1 MTGITRLR
9 LAISSRRTAVE
20 GLQTTVDAFLRRHGL
35 GDEARR
41 RVEVAVGEAVGNAIV
56 HGHREDPRKQV
67 RLAVELDGR
76 QLLVRVHD
84 DGAGFD
90 GPRSADPRA
99 PERRFAP
106 GGRGFL
112 LMRQAMDEVH
122 HRPRPGGGTTVTMRA
137 FLSAGDIVATST
149 SGRGGSRAVACPWPA
164 R

>member
-1 MTGITRLR
+1 
-9 LAISSRRTAVE
+9 VE
-20 GLQTTVDAFLRRHGL
+20 GLQATVGAFLRRHGL
-35 GDEARR
+35 GDEVRR
-41 RVEVAVGEAVGNAIV
+41 RVEVAVGEAVANAIV

-90 GPRSADPRA
+90 GPRGADPR
-99 PERRFAP
+99 ERRLAP
-106 GGRGFL
+106 GGRGFVR
-112 LMRQAMDEVH
+112 MRQSMDEVH

-137 FLSAGDIVATST
+137 FLSAGDIVST
-149 SGRGGSRAVACPWPA
+149 TTNGRGGPRAVACPWSA